1 MIRFAYSVA
10 QNPLTS
16 HPHIDTI
23 LAKEIDLM
31 SIYDFSAQTI
41 EGPTESLKEYQGKVL
56 LIVNTASECGF
67 TPQFEGLQD
76 LYEKYHEQGFEVL
89 GFPCNQFKNQ
99 DPGTDKAIFSF
110 CEDNYGV
117 SFQMFSKIEV
127 KGENAHPLF
136 TYLTQEAKGMITD
149 QVKWNFTKFL
159 VNKQGEVIDRFAP
172 QTEPVKLEKDIEK
185 ALNE

>member
-1 MIRFAYSVA
+1 MG
-10 QNPLTS
+10 
-16 HPHIDTI
+16 
-23 LAKEIDLM
+23 
-31 SIYDFSAQTI
+31 IYDLSAKTI
-41 EGPTESLKEYQGKVL
+41 EGVNKSFKDYQGKVL

-76 LYEKYHEQGFEVL
+76 LYDKYHEQGFEVL

-99 DPGTDKAIFSF
+99 DPGTDEVIFSF

-117 SFQMFSKIEV
+117 SFQMFSKVEV

-136 TYLTQEAKGMITD
+136 TYLTKEAKGMFTGQI
-149 QVKWNFTKFL
+149 KWNFTKFL

-172 QTEPVKLEKDIEK
+172 KTEPVKLEEDIEK

>member
-1 MIRFAYSVA
+1 
-10 QNPLTS
+10 
-16 HPHIDTI
+16 
-23 LAKEIDLM
+23 M
-31 SIYDFSAQTI
+31 SIYDFSAKTI
-41 EGPTESLKEYQGKVL
+41 EGEHKSFKDYEGKVL

-76 LYEKYHEQGFEVL
+76 LYEKYHDQGFEVL

-99 DPGTDKAIFSF
+99 DPGTDKVIFSF

-117 SFQMFSKIEV
+117 SFDMFSKIEV

-136 TYLTQEAKGMITD
+136 TYLTKEAKGIITD
-149 QVKWNFTKFL
+149 QIKWNFTKFL
-159 VNKQGEVIDRFAP
+159 VNKKGEVIDRFAP

-185 ALNE
+185 ALHE